1 MPVNKLYYGDN
12 IELLRNP
19 KFIGDNEIDLCYID
33 PPFNSKRRYNQ
44 IYTNDGYD
52 DMAQAQAF
60 IDIHTWNDHAIKCY
74 GEIIRNDTGRCTAQ
88 TIELIKALRAILG
101 EGPYLAYLVSM
112 TARIVEIHRVLKS
125 TGSFYLHCDPTASHY
140 LKLVT
145 DSIFLPGGGDFKSE
159 IIWRRTGSHNKIKRF
174 APIHDVILFYTKSA
188 DYVWNHPKRP
198 YMSGHVKENF
208 VEDEHGWR
216 TNYYGNV
223 LTGSGL
229 RNGESGQR
237 WKGFDPSAK
246 NRHWAVPR
254 AIVEDLGEDLSD
266 LTQREKLDRLYDA
279 GYIKIIKDQAWPV
292 YEHYITPSD
301 GQALSDLW
309 TFQPYTNGTV
319 FGTNDGIDEEVRWLS
334 PKDQER
340 LGYPTQK
347 PVALLERIIKA
358 STKPGGVVLDAFCG
372 CGTTVA
378 AAHRLSRS
386 WIGMDITY
394 QAIATIINRF
404 EDEFPDFDTRNIVQN
419 GIPTDMASARALA
432 NKRDDRV
439 RKEFEKWAIL
449 TYCNNRAVINEK
461 KGADKGIDGITY
473 ILGGATETIKMVLQA
488 KSGHVDRGDVAKLR
502 GDMGDAPLATL
513 ITLEKPSKPM
523 LLKAKSAGHY
533 THSLTGRTVDRIRI
547 VTVKEMVEDHVRLE
561 LPQSLEALKFVLR
574 TNDERQLSLRL
585 NADEKKPV
593 QREKRKSVKS
603 RSASAV

>member
-1 MPVNKLYYGDN
+1 MKEPTDGWVMPVNKLYYGDN
-12 IELLRNP
+12 IELLRNS
-19 KFIGDNEIDLCYID
+19 KFIRDNEIDLCYID

-74 GEIIRNDTGRCTAQ
+74 GEITRNDTGRCTAQ
-88 TIELIKALRAILG
+88 TIELTKALRTILG
-101 EGPYLAYLVSM
+101 EGSYLAYLVSM
-112 TARIVEIHRVLKS
+112 TARIIEIHRVLKW

-145 DSIFLPGGGDFKSE
+145 DSIFLPSGGDFKSE
-159 IIWRRTGSHNKIKRF
+159 IIWRRTGSHNKTKRF
-174 APIHDVILFYTKSA
+174 APIHDVLFFYTKSG
-188 DYVWNHPKRP
+188 DYVWNRPRRP
-198 YMSGHVKENF
+198 YMLGHVKENF
-208 VEDEHGWR
+208 IEDEHGWR

-229 RNGESGQR
+229 RNGESGQPWR
-237 WKGFDPSAK
+237 GYDPSGK

-266 LTQREKLDRLYDA
+266 LTQHEKLDRLYDA
-279 GYIKIIKDQAWPV
+279 GFIKIIKDQAWPI
-292 YEHYITPSD
+292 YEHYITPTD

-358 STKPGGVVLDAFCG
+358 STKPGAVVLDAFCG

-378 AAHRLSRS
+378 AAHRLGRS

-404 EDEFPDFDTRNIVQN
+404 EDEFPDFDTRNIVQD

-432 NKRDDRV
+432 NKKDDRV
-439 RKEFEKWAIL
+439 RKEFEKWAVL
-449 TYCNNRAVINEK
+449 TYCNNRAIINEK
-461 KGADKGIDGITY
+461 KGADRGIDGITY
-473 ILGGATETIKMVLQA
+473 ILGGANDKD
-488 KSGHVDRGDVAKLR
+488 G
-502 GDMGDAPLATL
+502 ATGEIGPCGQRRRSK
-513 ITLEKPSKPM
+513 ITWRHGRRPARYPNHLG
-523 LLKAKSAGHY
+523 KAFKAHA
-533 THSLTGRTVDRIRI
+533 
-547 VTVKEMVEDHVRLE
+547 
-561 LPQSLEALKFVLR
+561 PQSQICGALYSFSNR
-574 TNDERQLSLRL
+574 TNRGSHTDHHRER
-585 NADEKKPV
+585 DD
-593 QREKRKSVKS
+593 
-603 RSASAV
+603 